1 MGDAPDDRLLLG
13 AWACLG
19 IVDQGPSHGFAVA
32 ARLRPDGDV
41 GRVWSISR
49 PLTYRALDQ
58 LVARGFVEAVG
69 EERGIAGG
77 NRTILAVTPLGHQRL
92 RSWLATPVE
101 HVRDLR
107 SELLLKLVLSAPSGV
122 DTAPL
127 LAAQRELAAALERS
141 LREQLRGDP
150 DDLVLRWRTET
161 AGAALRFI
169 ESVIAP

>member
-1 MGDAPDDRLLLG
+1 MGGPDAAASATGEARRAWLEKLQRAAQRAHDELG
-13 AWACLG
+13 DPSDP
-19 IVDQGPSHGFAVA
+19 IVKG
-32 ARLRPDGDV
+32 
-41 GRVWSISR
+41 
-49 PLTYRALDQ
+49 LTSDLDQ

-77 NRTILAVTPLGHQRL
+77 NRTILAVTPLGRQRL

-101 HVRDLR
+101 HARDLR